1 MARVALAC
9 LLFVYTLGLLA
20 VWFDGMPPTRSQH
33 ELELER
39 PTRLRLQC
47 PMCNKAF
54 KSTTALRQHRAA
66 LVGRSRCG
74 ADVSDAMETGWSGRG
89 PRAAGTA
96 HDLSREQIRLAGLTD
111 SDSESQ
117 GSLAGDHG
125 GHMDRSPEPL
135 APPAQP
141 AGVPDAGPPVA
152 GPPQVCI
159 CMYQYVSVCIRMYMS
174 VSVCIVEEIHT
185 DTYRYGQI

>member
-20 VWFDGMPPTRSQH
+20 VWIDGMPPTRSQH
-33 ELELER
+33 EVER

-54 KSTTALRQHRAA
+54 KSTTGLRQHRAA

-111 SDSESQ
+111 SDSDSQ
-117 GSLAGDHG
+117 DSLDSEHG
-125 GHMDRSPEPL
+125 GHVDTGDRSPEPL
-135 APPAQP
+135 PAHPAGAQP
-141 AGVPDAGPPVA
+141 AGVPDAGPPFA

-159 CMYQYVSVCIRMYMS
+159 CMYLYVLACICMYRYVSVCIM
-174 VSVCIVEEIHT
+174 
-185 DTYRYGQI
+185 